1 MAADLTRPDV
11 SDERSGAPSHAADAA
26 PSRAEPAQDGEIR
39 ALVARLGRPHASG
52 GTVIERAALL
62 AAGAD
67 FEATIAWVLA
77 HGGEPEASADPAPRG
92 GLYGSR
98 FDGRGPAAASRTP
111 RRFVLPAGA
120 LER

>member
-1 MAADLTRPDV
+1 V
-11 SDERSGAPSHAADAA
+11 SDDGSAALSGAEGVKE
-26 PSRAEPAQDGEIR
+26 REIR
-39 ALVARLGRPHASG
+39 ALVARLGRRHASG

-67 FEATIAWVLA
+67 FDATIAWVLA
-77 HGGEPEASADPAPRG
+77 HGGEPEASGDPTPRG

-98 FDGRGPAAASRTP
+98 SDGAGPAAGSRTP

>member
-1 MAADLTRPDV
+1 M
-11 SDERSGAPSHAADAA
+11 SDDESAA
-26 PSRAEPAQDGEIR
+26 PGGAEGVKEREIR

-62 AAGAD
+62 AAGAGLD
-67 FEATIAWVLA
+67 VTIAWVIA
-77 HGGEPEASADPAPRG
+77 HGGEPEPSGEPTPRG

-98 FDGRGPAAASRTP
+98 SDGAGPAAGFRTP